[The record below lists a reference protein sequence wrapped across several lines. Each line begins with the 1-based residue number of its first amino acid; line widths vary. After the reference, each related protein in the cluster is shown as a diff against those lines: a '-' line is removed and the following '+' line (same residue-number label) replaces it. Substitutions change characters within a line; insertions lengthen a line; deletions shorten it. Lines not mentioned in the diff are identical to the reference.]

1 MSGISAIASKLR
13 NLVKKTKIEPK
24 KISVVYFD
32 LDGTI
37 DWPDN
42 CNYKVLAVPKPMTE
56 AEWEEACSDYYSD
69 IESS

>member
-13 NLVKKTKIEPK
+13 SLVKKTKIEPRK
-24 KISVVYFD
+24 VSVVYFD
-32 LDGTI
+32 QDGNI

-42 CNYKVLAVPKPMTE
+42 CNDYVLAVPKPMTE
-56 AEWEEACSDYYSD
+56 EEWEKAYSDYYKS